1 MCIIDI
7 DSHVFSRDASA
18 KVYRRTW
25 KRIHYRFHVLIE
37 RYCKTRIARYFIVFH
52 VEKKRLKCVLALVIV
67 QCLAVFFRDVLG
79 SVVNLFPCPSWVVAQ
94 RYYEWFAGDSM
105 GNRSTLFLHK
115 RKRLPWCL
123 FVTWFLNVH
132 CLSYQCHCSSCPEPN
147 TGGYLK
153 LYLTPS
159 ASYWINFIYS
169 SRYKA
174 YCSF

>member
-1 MCIIDI
+1 MY
-7 DSHVFSRDASA
+7 HRYRFSRFFSRCLCESLPSNLKKNPSSFPRVD
-18 KVYRRTW
+18 W
-25 KRIHYRFHVLIE
+25 KILQDQNCSIL
-37 RYCKTRIARYFIVFH
+37 YCFLRW
-52 VEKKRLKCVLALVIV
+52 KKRLKCVLALVIV

-123 FVTWFLNVH
+123 FVTWLLNVH